1 MPTSQPSGAILGV
14 DSKRQLFTL
23 TVQYRETTPVWLKT
37 GCVCVCFPAGKRHQM
52 AFLFFTHETHTI
64 IRIFLVNLCPNR
76 PFSRCWKMM
85 FGLQL
90 PFAAS
95 HRRVSTL
102 TKLRGEAAKTPPTVN
117 LSICSYSN
125 HIFYYQYEIHC
136 VIHFGGA
143 ANASRKALKNI
154 LFRNNFVCSQR
165 SVSLWV
171 VFSPS
176 PFLCSVC
183 HLHDK

>member
-1 MPTSQPSGAILGV
+1 MPTSLPSGAILGV

-23 TVQYRETTPVWLKT
+23 TVKYRETTPVCLKT
-37 GCVCVCFPAGKRHQM
+37 GCVCVCVCFPAGKHHQM

-76 PFSRCWKMM
+76 PFSPCWKMM

-90 PFAAS
+90 PFTAS

-102 TKLRGEAAKTPPTVN
+102 TKLRGEAARTPPTVN

-125 HIFYYQYEIHC
+125 HIFYY
-136 VIHFGGA
+136 
-143 ANASRKALKNI
+143 
-154 LFRNNFVCSQR
+154 
-165 SVSLWV
+165 
-171 VFSPS
+171 
-176 PFLCSVC
+176 
-183 HLHDK
+183 

>member
-1 MPTSQPSGAILGV
+1 MPTSQPSGALLGV
-14 DSKRQLFTL
+14 GSKRQLFAL
-23 TVQYRETTPVWLKT
+23 TVLYRETTSAWLKNRA
-37 GCVCVCFPAGKRHQM
+37 FFFFYPAGKRHQV
-52 AFLFFTHETHTI
+52 AFLFFTHETHTT

-90 PFAAS
+90 PCAAS
-95 HRRVSTL
+95 HRRVSAF
-102 TKLRGEAAKTPPTVN
+102 TKLRGEAVRTPPTVN

-125 HIFYYQYEIHC
+125 HIFYYWYEIHC

-165 SVSLWV
+165 SVSFWV
-171 VFSPS
+171 VFSLS
-176 PFLCSVC
+176 PFLCSLC